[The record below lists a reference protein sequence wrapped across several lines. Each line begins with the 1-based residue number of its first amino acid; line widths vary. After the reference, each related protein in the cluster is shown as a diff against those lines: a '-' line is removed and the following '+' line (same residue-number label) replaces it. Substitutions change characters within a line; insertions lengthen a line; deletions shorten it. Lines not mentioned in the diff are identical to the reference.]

1 MPVTCSDSIGK
12 LQTFNC
18 QMGPSAN
25 IPGDLETH
33 MLSDSTLSGT
43 KNVCFNPLLRVILV
57 PSRVEYKCAGLCP
70 ILWWTS
76 SDFFS
81 FQQSAHSEVRLLSA
95 FENIGGR
102 EARKKLYQP
111 NHTVNA
117 ELDVLE
123 NMCATSDDYYLSDEE
138 KDDISDNEDPYD
150 ELLANDGRSEEC
162 SDTNN
167 SPGML
172 TQTAFHKVSSLDCIS
187 ASLRHAELPVS
198 EMGRVPTNSSAGL
211 NQSSRMSWEESD
223 ELDEDS
229 HLQLCVPLTQPRLL
243 NTECGSSGR
252 SRRSKKAFTS
262 TTIALCSTFL
272 LIIFVLVDRYGPAYL
287 SKVS

>member
-1 MPVTCSDSIGK
+1 MLG
-12 LQTFNC
+12 
-18 QMGPSAN
+18 GAN
-25 IPGDLETH
+25 
-33 MLSDSTLSGT
+33 LSGT
-43 KNVCFNPLLRVILV
+43 RNVCFDPLLRVILV

-81 FQQSAHSEVRLLSA
+81 FQQSAHTEVRLLSA

-111 NHTVNA
+111 NHIVNP
-117 ELDVLE
+117 EIDVLE
-123 NMCATSDDYYLSDEE
+123 KMCATTDDYYLSDEE
-138 KDDISDNEDPYD
+138 KDDLSDNEDPYD
-150 ELLANDGRSEEC
+150 ELVVNDGLSREFVDMAKKS
-162 SDTNN
+162 
-167 SPGML
+167 
-172 TQTAFHKVSSLDCIS
+172 FHKVSSLDCIS
-187 ASLRHAELPVS
+187 ASLRHTEFPVADT
-198 EMGRVPTNSSAGL
+198 GRATTNSSAGL
-211 NQSSRMSWEESD
+211 NQFARTSSENID
-223 ELDEDS
+223 ELGEDS

-262 TTIALCSTFL
+262 TTVALCSTFL